1 MKTLV
6 KLEILRTLRNR
17 KFMFFSV
24 LYPGFLFLIITAGA
38 DTHKKLD
45 GSDLTVVAY
54 YMVAMAAFGAMTAV
68 LMGNAERIA
77 REREKGWVRQL
88 RLTALPGRGYVTA
101 KIASAATVSLPAIL
115 VVLVL
120 GAAVKGV
127 SLDAWQWV
135 ALLAGV
141 WAGSMVFAALGVAI
155 GYVATTDVARPVSML
170 CYFALAMLGGLW
182 VPFTTFPHWLR
193 TVAGYL
199 PGRAYAALGQ
209 SIEFGDAP
217 HAKDVTVL
225 VVYLLLFSGT
235 AAWLYRKDT
244 RKA

>member
-1 MKTLV
+1 MKTLIR
-6 KLEILRTLRNR
+6 LEIRRTLRNR

-24 LYPGFLFLIITAGA
+24 LYPAMLFIGTSLSYKKT
-38 DTHKKLD
+38 DTVGGD
-45 GSDLTVVAY
+45 GLSALAY
-54 YMVAMAAFGAMTAV
+54 LMVAMAAFGAMTAV

-101 KIASAATVSLPAIL
+101 KIASAATVSLPSIL

-120 GAAVKGV
+120 GATVKGIR
-127 SLDAWQWV
+127 LDAWQWV
-135 ALLAGV
+135 AIAFSI
-141 WAGSMVFAALGVAI
+141 WAGSLVFAALGVAI
-155 GYVATTDVARPVSML
+155 GYLATADVARPISML
-170 CYFALAMLGGLW
+170 FYFGLALLGGLW
-182 VPFTTFPHWLR
+182 VPIFSFPQWLQ
-193 TVAGYL
+193 TIAGYL
-199 PGRAYAALGQ
+199 PARPYAALGQ
-209 SIEFGDAP
+209 SIELGDAP

-225 VVYLLLFSGT
+225 VVYLLLFAGS